1 MKKVKSIFYVIA
13 FLYCYSATSQQLVQ
27 NISDIYRL
35 KDNETQFINMSL
47 KDLLKEIKPEIKTVL
62 VMNGEGFFYFKFLP
76 IDQLRK
82 EEGSLEDRVSLLIY
96 VKGNLEWKW
105 EERPKNRETIW
116 TKEDVEKYGDLI
128 VRKIGVVSKN

>member
-1 MKKVKSIFYVIA
+1 MKNTLRLSVIIFLIYSINS
-13 FLYCYSATSQQLVQ
+13 YSQLVK
-27 NISDIYRL
+27 NTKDVYRL
-35 KDNETQFINMSL
+35 KENEVVFINKPL
-47 KDLLKEIKPEIKTVL
+47 RDLLEEIKPEIKTVL